1 MCKGLLRNMNVFR
14 FRFPTIQ
21 QLKRS
26 LKNHWGKL
34 LIFCFLLVVF
44 AGVLALIA
52 VQNEDFVIFAR
63 SLFRSFDYK
72 RLAKEYSDEST
83 LYVDTT
89 KADELFKKVKI
100 LCFVITTSSKLDK
113 TIPVVN
119 ATWGQRCNRVLFVL
133 CPPDKNNPHF
143 LSTCHIGEG
152 SSHLTAK
159 VRHAFKVSYDNYLDD
174 YDWFLKADDD
184 TYLVMENLRY
194 VLSHHD
200 PNKPGYLGY
209 HFQKFMHQGYASG
222 GAGYVVSRKGVKD
235 LVEKGFQMDEERC
248 KKDGEIE
255 DKYIGQCLEASGV
268 PVLSSIDRFERQTF
282 HTDKIWQH
290 VWGTFPKY
298 LVSYSRDPMKD
309 GSNCCSQFLIS
320 FHHVDAGAMIFVH
333 QLLYRT
339 SVYGRNLPQNIP
351 SDLFPVKKVPPKD
364 VIDNKI

>member
-1 MCKGLLRNMNVFR
+1 MSIKIDVLSSCHLFWVF
-14 FRFPTIQ
+14 FT
-21 QLKRS
+21 
-26 LKNHWGKL
+26 
-34 LIFCFLLVVF
+34 V
-44 AGVLALIA
+44 
-52 VQNEDFVIFAR
+52 
-63 SLFRSFDYK
+63 
-72 RLAKEYSDEST
+72 
-83 LYVDTT
+83 YVDTT

-235 LVEKGFQMDEERC
+235 LVEKGFQMNEERC

-255 DKYIGQCLEASGV
+255 DKYIGQCLE
-268 PVLSSIDRFERQTF
+268 
-282 HTDKIWQH
+282 
-290 VWGTFPKY
+290 
-298 LVSYSRDPMKD
+298 
-309 GSNCCSQFLIS
+309 
-320 FHHVDAGAMIFVH
+320 VH
-333 QLLYRT
+333 IILNYILH
-339 SVYGRNLPQNIP
+339 
-351 SDLFPVKKVPPKD
+351 
-364 VIDNKI
+364 